1 MMIKIF
7 IDSSVLI
14 AGLISDEG
22 ASSKILSF
30 CESKIVEGWI
40 SSQVIKEVEENIKR
54 KIPQIL
60 NGFQKL
66 KLSSNLK
73 ILKIPNP
80 SILEKAR
87 KWIKDKNDAPILAA
101 AKQLD
106 IDVLL
111 TLDLRH
117 FIKDTNVSKKS
128 ELQIM
133 TPGEFLKGFIK
144 FC

>member
-111 TLDLRH
+111 TLYLRH

-133 TPGEFLKGFIK
+133 TPGEFLIGFIK

>member
-14 AGLISDEG
+14 ADLFQMKAHRQNFE
-22 ASSKILSF
+22 F

-40 SSQVIKEVEENIKR
+40 SSQVIKEVEENIK
-54 KIPQIL
+54 KNPQIL

-80 SILEKAR
+80 SILERLENGLRIKMTRRFWPQQNNWTLMFFNIGLKAFYQGYKR
-87 KWIKDKNDAPILAA
+87 I
-101 AKQLD
+101 Q
-106 IDVLL
+106 
-111 TLDLRH
+111 
-117 FIKDTNVSKKS
+117 KS

-133 TPGEFLKGFIK
+133 TRRISERFIK